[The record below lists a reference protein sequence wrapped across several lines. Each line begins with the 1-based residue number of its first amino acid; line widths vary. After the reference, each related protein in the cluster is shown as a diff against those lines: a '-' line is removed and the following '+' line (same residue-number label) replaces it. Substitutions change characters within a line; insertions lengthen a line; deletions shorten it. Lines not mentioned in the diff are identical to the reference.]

1 MGRPVNDYEDQ
12 FSFFITADGAKGY
25 YSHEELV
32 EAGTKSKLYEIVI
45 PPDQQV
51 KSKSNYVRGTVKD
64 KVKQSPLKA
73 RIELFNI
80 ETNQREALVE
90 SDSLTG
96 EYLMILT
103 QGAEYA
109 LYVNRTGYLFTSSN
123 FNYAE
128 TTDFEPIIMDFELE
142 RAAKGS
148 SVVLKN
154 IFFDT
159 DKYDL
164 KDKSITELQKIIRFL
179 NENPQIRIEI
189 SGHTDN
195 TGSPSYNQQLSE
207 KRALSV
213 YNYLINNGIIK
224 EKLSWKGY
232 GQSNPKASNETE
244 SGRQENRRIE
254 FQIK

>member
-1 MGRPVNDYEDQ
+1 
-12 FSFFITADGAKGY
+12 
-25 YSHEELV
+25 
-32 EAGTKSKLYEIVI
+32 
-45 PPDQQV
+45 
-51 KSKSNYVRGTVKD
+51 
-64 KVKQSPLKA
+64 
-73 RIELFNI
+73 
-80 ETNQREALVE
+80 
-90 SDSLTG
+90 
-96 EYLMILT
+96 
-103 QGAEYA
+103 
-109 LYVNRTGYLFTSSN
+109 
-123 FNYAE
+123 
-128 TTDFEPIIMDFELE
+128 
-142 RAAKGS
+142 
-148 SVVLKN
+148 VLKN

-213 YNYLINNGIIK
+213 YNYLINNGVIK